1 MTNVLSLLQQ
11 TKAFTKRPPRI
22 YLISGRWQEMVHYEY
37 SLLPFFQTHQS
48 ILRELLPAGLDFAAL
63 TSETEDITA
72 DDYLLWYQPQLPGD
86 PVIEKMLDRFQYS
99 KRVVFCYENPV
110 AYHYRRWLLKKDF
123 IKHFSKVFSSAS
135 LLSNSEKYRWI
146 PAWNYLI
153 DFKTQASVTTF
164 VDSILEKKRFLV
176 VNPMRSGINVSPERI
191 NIIDSFATST
201 CECDVYGAAKLYTQ
215 PPLNRWQNRY
225 VEEIPFAPHPYIYT
239 NKIPVFKQYKFTLVI
254 ENIFTDW
261 YITEKLAEPLAA
273 LSIPIYFGNPLIS
286 EYLPNL
292 FSYAAI
298 NGHDFTDTAS
308 LVRYLKQMTN
318 REYTERVERVREY
331 RSEYF
336 NLTDY
341 KTIWEYALATLLG
354 TETIIQHII
363 RTVTMK

>member
-1 MTNVLSLLQQ
+1 M
-11 TKAFTKRPPRI
+11 
-22 YLISGRWQEMVHYEY
+22 
-37 SLLPFFQTHQS
+37 
-48 ILRELLPAGLDFAAL
+48 
-63 TSETEDITA
+63 
-72 DDYLLWYQPQLPGD
+72 
-86 PVIEKMLDRFQYS
+86 
-99 KRVVFCYENPV
+99 
-110 AYHYRRWLLKKDF
+110 
-123 IKHFSKVFSSAS
+123 
-135 LLSNSEKYRWI
+135 
-146 PAWNYLI
+146 
-153 DFKTQASVTTF
+153 
-164 VDSILEKKRFLV
+164 
-176 VNPMRSGINVSPERI
+176 
-191 NIIDSFATST
+191 
-201 CECDVYGAAKLYTQ
+201 
-215 PPLNRWQNRY
+215 
-225 VEEIPFAPHPYIYT
+225 
-239 NKIPVFKQYKFTLVI
+239 I

-354 TETIIQHII
+354 TETIIQNNCLNGINTKFAERNTNRYAIAKSQELQLLINSNLDGTEYDVAVRKMLWNHMTISD
-363 RTVTMK
+363 R